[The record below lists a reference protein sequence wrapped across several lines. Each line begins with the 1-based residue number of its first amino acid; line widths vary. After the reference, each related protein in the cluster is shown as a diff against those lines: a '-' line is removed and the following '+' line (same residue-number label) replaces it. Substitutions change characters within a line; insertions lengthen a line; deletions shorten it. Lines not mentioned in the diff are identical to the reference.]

1 LYFIT
6 IHQHLARL
14 NTGSRLSMENNN
26 GKVVLKDQDRVVAV
40 LSKQGA
46 QFWSAKINAIESVTV
61 LAMIRRY
68 REDSEEGYQARCKVG
83 QWELPLVEVVF
94 DDTSIG

>member
-1 LYFIT
+1 
-6 IHQHLARL
+6 
-14 NTGSRLSMENNN
+14 
-26 GKVVLKDQDRVVAV
+26 V

-46 QFWSAKINAIESVTV
+46 QFWSAKINAIKSVTV

-68 REDSEEGYQARCKVG
+68 REDSEEGYQSRCKVEK
-83 QWELPLVEVVF
+83 WELPIVEVVF